1 VIAKQPHLKVQRH
14 GSPETFPVAIVHVD
28 EDRDLALLK
37 FVDAHPAD
45 LPKFE
50 VAAESAKREDQVVLL
65 GYPNNGPAISSSI
78 EKGAVTGHYVRF
90 GQPRHSISC
99 TIYKGNSGG
108 PVLDRNFRLIG
119 VAANGKSKLDP
130 IGSELFGVIPT
141 SVLADFLEG
150 VPKAIAVDS
159 QA

>member
-1 VIAKQPHLKVQRH
+1 
-14 GSPETFPVAIVHVD
+14 
-28 EDRDLALLK
+28 
-37 FVDAHPAD
+37 
-45 LPKFE
+45 
-50 VAAESAKREDQVVLL
+50 
-65 GYPNNGPAISSSI
+65 
-78 EKGAVTGHYVRF
+78 
-90 GQPRHSISC
+90 
-99 TIYKGNSGG
+99 
-108 PVLDRNFRLIG
+108 LIG